1 VTDVP
6 DGRPASVDDQ
16 LGELTRQMLVDSVP
30 VNTRRAYASQWAQ
43 FTAWC
48 GQVGR
53 RALPATTPTL
63 TEYVAHLIGQK
74 RGPAS
79 IEQAMAAVRSAHRA
93 AGHDVLPGSRDA
105 RVLLRAYRR
114 TRARGGQRVRQA
126 APITGEE
133 LRLLVGA
140 TDPQRLVGLRDRV
153 LLTLGFAM
161 MARRSELI
169 GLDLDDIREVDE
181 GLVVLVRASKDD
193 QDARGRDIAVLA
205 AADPA
210 LCPVRATRAWR
221 SALADRGITKGALL
235 RAVDRHGN
243 LAAGPACPAMGCGG
257 SCGALR
263 PGPGLRTARCSPPT
277 RCAPAEPPP
286 RREPAPR

>member
-93 AGHDVLPGSRDA
+93 AGRPGAATGLPSDA
-105 RVLLRAYRR
+105 GTRR
-114 TRARGGQRVRQA
+114 
-126 APITGEE
+126 
-133 LRLLVGA
+133 
-140 TDPQRLVGLRDRV
+140 
-153 LLTLGFAM
+153 
-161 MARRSELI
+161 
-169 GLDLDDIREVDE
+169 
-181 GLVVLVRASKDD
+181 
-193 QDARGRDIAVLA
+193 
-205 AADPA
+205 
-210 LCPVRATRAWR
+210 
-221 SALADRGITKGALL
+221 
-235 RAVDRHGN
+235 
-243 LAAGPACPAMGCGG
+243 AAGPPG
-257 SCGALR
+257 R
-263 PGPGLRTARCSPPT
+263 PDHW
-277 RCAPAEPPP
+277 
-286 RREPAPR
+286 